1 MIGGGTLDKK
11 INARLNIFSIQVK
24 MLGQLFKRAKKQPV
38 LFTELNKELRA
49 LGSNIVVTDRMVTC
63 GHRSCQVFG
72 RYIDFWEN
80 GMRWMGVD
88 NVQDIPQMATLL
100 FYWLDLKL
108 NSSDIEHL
116 VPGISFP
123 EGRKKIEAGEEQ
135 FLDWYW
141 QNLIDR
147 RDRRFGRIIE
157 LFASNPRT
165 RKLMSFTRLRDFGLS
180 RIIPP
185 NEQRTDLPFVRIND
199 NWEYEV
205 HVHIGILDQESS
217 PRKCLGKGNAEQAFE
232 MVLAYLPGNVGVA
245 RYCDLQNGANPAA

>member
-1 MIGGGTLDKK
+1 M
-11 INARLNIFSIQVK
+11 
-24 MLGQLFKRAKKQPV
+24 
-38 LFTELNKELRA
+38 FTELNKCLHA
-49 LGSNIVVTDRMVTC
+49 LGSNIVVQDRMVTV
-63 GHRSCQVFG
+63 GSRSCQVFG

-80 GMRWMGVD
+80 GMKWMGVD
-88 NVQDIPQMATLL
+88 NVKDIKQMADLM
-100 FYWLDLKL
+100 FYWLDIKL
-108 NSSDIEHL
+108 NSSEIEHL
-116 VPGISFP
+116 VPGINFP
-123 EGRKKIEAGEEQ
+123 ESRKKIEAGEEQ

-141 QNLIDR
+141 QNLMER
-147 RDRRFGRIIE
+147 RDRRFGPIIE

-205 HVHIGILDQESS
+205 HVHIGILDQDAG
-217 PRKCLGKGNAEQAFE
+217 PRKCLGKGNADQAFE

-245 RYCDLQNGANPAA
+245 RYYDLHNGANPAA